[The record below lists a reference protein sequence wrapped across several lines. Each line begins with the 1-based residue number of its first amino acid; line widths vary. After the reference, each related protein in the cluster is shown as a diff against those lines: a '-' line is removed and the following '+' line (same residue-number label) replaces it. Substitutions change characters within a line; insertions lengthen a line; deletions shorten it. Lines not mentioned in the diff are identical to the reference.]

1 MLNEES
7 SCIVPTSSQI
17 PTGGTCIPI
26 HTSSLSLTDRESRAR
41 RSVGSF
47 VSHRVIVNEASLSQ
61 EWN

>member
-7 SCIVPTSSQI
+7 SCIVSTSSQI
-17 PTGGTCIPI
+17 TTGGTCILI
-26 HTSSLSLTDRESRAR
+26 HISSLSLTDGESRAR

-61 EWN
+61 ERN